1 MNFRQPLAR
10 VRAQLEARQA
20 PVGGVYADAV
30 ELWHAVYG
38 HPPDQWQREILL
50 SQSPRV
56 LMCCARQVGKSATSA
71 VLGLFVALEQAPAMV
86 LLVSASL
93 RQSQELGRK
102 LFNAYCALGRPVA
115 AEAESLLSLSLA
127 SGSRIVCLPS
137 RSATLR
143 GFSSPALVVC
153 DEAAY
158 IPDEIFYSLT
168 PMLAASPGGRLIAL
182 SSPAG
187 RVGWFYECWQNA
199 HGWERTRITAAECPR
214 ICPEFLEEQRAMM
227 PPALYAQE
235 FEAEFLEV
243 GGHMVFRPE
252 LVRASVVPGIPPFT
266 FSWEQRR

>member
-1 MNFRQPLAR
+1 
-10 VRAQLEARQA
+10 
-20 PVGGVYADAV
+20 
-30 ELWHAVYG
+30 
-38 HPPDQWQREILL
+38 
-50 SQSPRV
+50 
-56 LMCCARQVGKSATSA
+56 
-71 VLGLFVALEQAPAMV
+71 
-86 LLVSASL
+86 
-93 RQSQELGRK
+93 
-102 LFNAYCALGRPVA
+102 
-115 AEAESLLSLSLA
+115 
-127 SGSRIVCLPS
+127 
-137 RSATLR
+137 
-143 GFSSPALVVC
+143 VVC